1 MDRRRERR
9 NGESRQYNI
18 KELWDKHR
26 EIARQL
32 VLGGTNVSI
41 AETLNITP
49 QTVSNVRNSPIGQAE
64 LQRLHGARDEET
76 VNIAKRIEE
85 FAPVALELLE
95 DIMTGRQ
102 PGSSV
107 ALRAKVASSHLARA
121 GYGEVH
127 KAHVVSQHVTR
138 DDIERIKERAA
149 SAVAIMQE
157 NAIDASYKKVD

>member
-1 MDRRRERR
+1 MDERGERR
-9 NGESRQYNI
+9 VGDARRVGERRYNI

-32 VLGGTNVSI
+32 VLGGTNVGI
-41 AETLNITP
+41 ASVVGCTP

-64 LQRLHGARDEET
+64 LERLHGARDDET

-95 DIMTGRQ
+95 NIMTGKQ
-102 PGSSV
+102 PGASV
-107 ALRAKVASSHLARA
+107 ALRAKVATGHLGRA

-127 KAHVVSQHVTR
+127 KVHALHGYVTKDDLEEIKARALSAMFERVVDTQ
-138 DDIERIKERAA
+138 A
-149 SAVAIMQE
+149 S
-157 NAIDASYKKVD
+157 

>member
-9 NGESRQYNI
+9 NGASRQYNI

-49 QTVSNVRNSPIGQAE
+49 QTVSNVRNSPLGQAE
-64 LQRLHGARDEET
+64 LQRLHAGRDDEV
-76 VNIAKRIEE
+76 VNIAKRIDE
-85 FAPVALELLE
+85 FAPIALELLE

-102 PGSSV
+102 PGASV
-107 ALRAKVASSHLARA
+107 ALRAKVASGHLARA

-127 KAHVVSQHVTR
+127 KVHALHGYVTKN
-138 DDIERIKERAA
+138 DLEEIKARAVGA
-149 SAVAIMQE
+149 LHESV
-157 NAIDASYKKVD
+157 IDVQPS